1 MAESQ
6 LLSSLLGRG
15 AGWKVPGYARQ
26 DTRGEKTSRHYSE
39 RKRASIHLFKM
50 AVAMERT
57 SSMTLIAELHVG
69 GLLRLQTLTRLAVAP
84 WPPSWGLCRRTG
96 RGFVFLQDR
105 NDLLF
110 RAPLTLPRLVLSQGQ
125 TPVRVASIER
135 GNVTLR
141 PNRRLDEPSKKY
153 EVSEEPGLAE
163 QVDKEKP
170 RGEKRGAVDCQRG
183 SLVENAVSTA
193 PQLPTFRER
202 R

>member
-1 MAESQ
+1 
-6 LLSSLLGRG
+6 
-15 AGWKVPGYARQ
+15 
-26 DTRGEKTSRHYSE
+26 
-39 RKRASIHLFKM
+39 
-50 AVAMERT
+50 
-57 SSMTLIAELHVG
+57 
-69 GLLRLQTLTRLAVAP
+69 
-84 WPPSWGLCRRTG
+84 
-96 RGFVFLQDR
+96 
-105 NDLLF
+105 
-110 RAPLTLPRLVLSQGQ
+110 
-125 TPVRVASIER
+125 
-135 GNVTLR
+135 LR